1 MSEGPSEIPPEIL
14 FPVTRLIKR
23 PLSSA
28 ANSEERSA
36 AVSASPWAV
45 GEEGCQGS
53 NTSRTHAAVPAEE
66 EKYLDPSPRALS
78 QPRERRA
85 VELAAESKG
94 CATRDGHEKVP
105 EAAGDLQVSQTKE
118 GACGQLRLG
127 PPSAKQAVKP
137 AGEGG

>member
-36 AVSASPWAV
+36 AVE
-45 GEEGCQGS
+45 GGCQGS
-53 NTSRTHAAVPAEE
+53 DTSRRHAALPAEE
-66 EKYLDPSPRALS
+66 EEYLDPSPRALRS
-78 QPRERRA
+78 PGSAERA

-105 EAAGDLQVSQTKE
+105 GAAGDLQVSQTEE

-127 PPSAKQAVKP
+127 PPSAS
-137 AGEGG
+137 G